1 MGLTGTVKKNV
12 GGALQR
18 KKSDIR
24 AEILKWYPDP
34 DRPPLGEQKLD
45 DALETRDK
53 AAAVASLQVL
63 SPSGFKG
70 MKFKLNE
77 VKQKFPEETK
87 GVKGLGAK
95 GYTLADFGESLI
107 KALESHASVGAAGRG
122 ERASWRRRCPRQ
134 RRRPR
139 RWRSSFGRRRSR
151 PRPRRRGS
159 RPWRSTPRRRGR
171 APAAPPPSPEPD
183 FFEAVSNL
191 FGWLAPAAAETED
204 AAAPPVPAPAAT
216 NWLGIPNSGV
226 EERKDDDAAAPTPAA
241 PPAPVAPGSPAGRRS
256 PGASRRSARDR
267 RRGDD
272 LASASLA
279 RYALGSDCS
288 PDDNEHRWRDMGARG
303 VANVR
308 RAARLT
314 SAGGDLALELEADDH
329 VDAGDEKKAKFR
341 FLPEAVRE
349 ADGRRAHRDFGVDRF
364 LYVAVDEAASDR
376 ELRAARAPLQ
386 LAACQ
391 YRLLFSYHDRPL
403 LVFFAEA
410 GPGLRDVSVEAVRDA
425 IVPPEV
431 RRAGAARPKRLRL
444 AFSKTLRGVD
454 LAPDQVAYPR
464 EPIRAGDGEDAV
476 DGLALVSRTA
486 LRESGLWSFD
496 AVQIRFRG
504 AKAMALAVDDAYLR
518 ENFGDG
524 CHLALY
530 PSAVKFRFA
539 EAASAPLEFVS
550 CARRRS
556 ANLSEQHVAAL
567 VARGARADDLA
578 ALADETRE
586 ELVCDLADERR
597 ARRAFRGGGD
607 DGDTAPW
614 VLGPNMLRAGFALEE
629 PLLQHCL
636 RICAKQ
642 KLRGWKGD
650 GDEDTSRI
658 ALPRSAAAR
667 LYVVADPTSSL
678 APGHCV
684 VGVDDDEVKI
694 EGPVAIMTDPTLAPE
709 DVLVLARCRR
719 PALLEALGRVPRGVL
734 MLPTTARHPTAEFL
748 CGGDYDGDTAVVLWR
763 REIVDGLGAAPGAE
777 ALLAPPR
784 RGRPGRRRADRRAPR
799 AGYEF
804 KRAVRRGHAVP
815 GDGSL
820 SLANFALKDF
830 PYDAT
835 PWTPGGYDRAV
846 GPADYAGAQAS
857 LRAKL
862 NDVLGDLEAF
872 DFGREPAFDPSLL
885 DLAHGDGGD
894 AAVRARLGA
903 AARDAYNG
911 DVARVPLPEGPLRNE
926 ACGKV
931 KRDHQAK
938 FLEAWSPVDRER
950 AALHLAAAHDKA
962 DRPVRAPSREARDEC
977 VDVGGEALED

>member
-1 MGLTGTVKKNV
+1 MVLITDENDEKYRELRRNEETTVGELKVLIDKMGLTGTVKKNV

-34 DRPPLGEQKLD
+34 DRPPLGEVSANPRAPPPPPPPEFASPVATRRAAVPLRTPQQKLD

-107 KALESHASVGAAGRG
+107 KALEKAM
-122 ERASWRRRCPRQ
+122 
-134 RRRPR
+134 RP
-139 RWRSSFGRRRSR
+139 S
-151 PRPRRRGS
+151 
-159 RPWRSTPRRRGR
+159 
-171 APAAPPPSPEPD
+171 APPGAEATRARVVEAPVPE
-183 FFEAVSNL
+183 A
-191 FGWLAPAAAETED
+191 APAAAPMEVELR
-204 AAAPPVPAPAAT
+204 AAT
-216 NWLGIPNSGV
+216 
-226 EERKDDDAAAPTPAA
+226 EPAA
-241 PPAPVAPGSPAGRRS
+241 PEAPRLAAMEVARR
-256 PGASRRSARDR
+256 
-267 RRGDD
+267 
-272 LASASLA
+272 LASIPPAIAGEATTFAERFALA

-364 LYVAVDEAASDR
+364 LYVA
-376 ELRAARAPLQ
+376 
-386 LAACQ
+386 
-391 YRLLFSYHDRPL
+391 
-403 LVFFAEA
+403 
-410 GPGLRDVSVEAVRDA
+410 AVRDA

-431 RRAGAARPKRLRL
+431 RRALARKAAKRLRL
-444 AFSKTLRGVD
+444 AFSKALRGVD

-597 ARRAFRGGGD
+597 ARRAFCGGGD

-614 VLGPNMLRAGFALEE
+614 
-629 PLLQHCL
+629 
-636 RICAKQ
+636 

-709 DVLVLARCRR
+709 DVLVLDAVPPP

-777 ALLAPPR
+777 ALLAPPPR
-784 RGRPGRRRADRRAPR
+784 SPGSAASGPTGPGRRRRRGGGHRRRRPRAGRRALQR

-894 AAVRARLGA
+894 AAVRARDWAA
-903 AARDAYNG
+903 AARDA
-911 DVARVPLPEGPLRNE
+911 A
-926 ACGKV
+926 
-931 KRDHQAK
+931 
-938 FLEAWSPVDRER
+938 
-950 AALHLAAAHDKA
+950 
-962 DRPVRAPSREARDEC
+962 
-977 VDVGGEALED
+977 

>member
-1 MGLTGTVKKNV
+1 MVLITDENDEKYRELRRNEETTVGELKVLIDKMGLTGTVKKNV

-34 DRPPLGEQKLD
+34 DRPPLGEVSANPRAPPPPPPPEFASPVATRRAAVPLRTPQQKLD

-107 KALESHASVGAAGRG
+107 KALEKAMRPSAPPGRGDASVEAPVPEA
-122 ERASWRRRCPRQ
+122 
-134 RRRPR
+134 
-139 RWRSSFGRRRSR
+139 
-151 PRPRRRGS
+151 
-159 RPWRSTPRRRGR
+159 
-171 APAAPPPSPEPD
+171 APAAAPMEVELRAATEPAAPEAPRLAAMEVDAAAADGGAGAPPPSPEPD

-226 EERKDDDAAAPTPAA
+226 ARRLASI
-241 PPAPVAPGSPAGRRS
+241 PPAIAGEATTFAERF
-256 PGASRRSARDR
+256 A
-267 RRGDD
+267 
-272 LASASLA
+272 LA

-349 ADGRRAHRDFGVDRF
+349 ADGRRAHRDFG
-364 LYVAVDEAASDR
+364 
-376 ELRAARAPLQ
+376 

-431 RRAGAARPKRLRL
+431 RRALGRRKAAKRLRL

-496 AVQIRFRG
+496 AVQIRRG

-539 EAASAPLEFVS
+539 EAASAPLEF
-550 CARRRS
+550 
-556 ANLSEQHVAAL
+556 
-567 VARGARADDLA
+567 
-578 ALADETRE
+578 
-586 ELVCDLADERR
+586 
-597 ARRAFRGGGD
+597 
-607 DGDTAPW
+607 
-614 VLGPNMLRAGFALEE
+614 
-629 PLLQHCL
+629 
-636 RICAKQ
+636 

-650 GDEDTSRI
+650 GDEDTSASRCRER
-658 ALPRSAAAR
+658 PRSTPSRTRRRPRA
-667 LYVVADPTSSL
+667 
-678 APGHCV
+678 GHCV

-709 DVLVLARCRR
+709 DVLVLDAVPPPRRCSKRR
-719 PALLEALGRVPRGVL
+719 SGVL

-763 REIVDGLGAAPGAE
+763 REIVDGLGAAPGAG
-777 ALLAPPR
+777 AARAAAPRSP
-784 RGRPGRRRADRRAPR
+784 GSAASGPTGPGRRRRRGGGHRRRRPR
-799 AGYEF
+799 AGR
-804 KRAVRRGHAVP
+804 RARSSEPPPVQAGRQARHAVP

-894 AAVRARLGA
+894 AAVRATGRGGA
-903 AARDAYNG
+903 R
-911 DVARVPLPEGPLRNE
+911 
-926 ACGKV
+926 
-931 KRDHQAK
+931 
-938 FLEAWSPVDRER
+938 R
-950 AALHLAAAHDKA
+950 A
-962 DRPVRAPSREARDEC
+962 
-977 VDVGGEALED
+977 

>member
-1 MGLTGTVKKNV
+1 M
-12 GGALQR
+12 
-18 KKSDIR
+18 
-24 AEILKWYPDP
+24 
-34 DRPPLGEQKLD
+34 
-45 DALETRDK
+45 
-53 AAAVASLQVL
+53 
-63 SPSGFKG
+63 
-70 MKFKLNE
+70 
-77 VKQKFPEETK
+77 
-87 GVKGLGAK
+87 
-95 GYTLADFGESLI
+95 
-107 KALESHASVGAAGRG
+107 
-122 ERASWRRRCPRQ
+122 
-134 RRRPR
+134 
-139 RWRSSFGRRRSR
+139 
-151 PRPRRRGS
+151 
-159 RPWRSTPRRRGR
+159 
-171 APAAPPPSPEPD
+171 
-183 FFEAVSNL
+183 
-191 FGWLAPAAAETED
+191 
-204 AAAPPVPAPAAT
+204 
-216 NWLGIPNSGV
+216 
-226 EERKDDDAAAPTPAA
+226 
-241 PPAPVAPGSPAGRRS
+241 
-256 PGASRRSARDR
+256 
-267 RRGDD
+267 
-272 LASASLA
+272 
-279 RYALGSDCS
+279 
-288 PDDNEHRWRDMGARG
+288 
-303 VANVR
+303 
-308 RAARLT
+308 
-314 SAGGDLALELEADDH
+314 
-329 VDAGDEKKAKFR
+329 
-341 FLPEAVRE
+341 
-349 ADGRRAHRDFGVDRF
+349 
-364 LYVAVDEAASDR
+364 
-376 ELRAARAPLQ
+376 
-386 LAACQ
+386 
-391 YRLLFSYHDRPL
+391 
-403 LVFFAEA
+403 
-410 GPGLRDVSVEAVRDA
+410 
-425 IVPPEV
+425 PPEV
-431 RRAGAARPKRLRL
+431 RAALGRRKAAKRLRL

-476 DGLALVSRTA
+476 DGLALVSRSA

-539 EAASAPLEFVS
+539 EAASAPLEIVS

-684 VGVDDDEVKI
+684 VGVDDDESKI

-709 DVLVLARCRR
+709 DVLVLDAVPPP

-734 MLPTTARHPTAEFL
+734 VLPTTARHPTAEFL

-777 ALLAPPR
+777 ALLA
-784 RGRPGRRRADRRAPR
+784 RRRAAVARVGGERTDGPPVVADAAEAAIDVAVHARAAARALQR

-894 AAVRARLGA
+894 AAVRARDWAA

-911 DVARVPLPEGPLRNE
+911 DVARACRFPEGPLRNE

-950 AALHLAAAHDKA
+950 AALHLYAAAHDKFRETP
-962 DRPVRAPSREARDEC
+962 DRGWKFAFEIAAPELLRAKRAPPR
-977 VDVGGEALED
+977 GP

>member
-1 MGLTGTVKKNV
+1 
-12 GGALQR
+12 
-18 KKSDIR
+18 
-24 AEILKWYPDP
+24 
-34 DRPPLGEQKLD
+34 
-45 DALETRDK
+45 
-53 AAAVASLQVL
+53 
-63 SPSGFKG
+63 

-107 KALESHASVGAAGRG
+107 KALEKAMRPSAPPGAEAT
-122 ERASWRRRCPRQ
+122 RARVVEAPVPEAAPAAAPMEVELRAATEPAAPEAPRLAAMEVDAAP
-134 RRRPR
+134 PR
-139 RWRSSFGRRRSR
+139 
-151 PRPRRRGS
+151 
-159 RPWRSTPRRRGR
+159 TE

-241 PPAPVAPGSPAGRRS
+241 PPAPSRPGARLAAGRPAPRVD
-256 PGASRRSARDR
+256 PARDR

-272 LASASLA
+272 L
-279 RYALGSDCS
+279 RGALRAGPLRRSDCS

-329 VDAGDEKKAKFR
+329 
-341 FLPEAVRE
+341 
-349 ADGRRAHRDFGVDRF
+349 
-364 LYVAVDEAASDR
+364 
-376 ELRAARAPLQ
+376 

-410 GPGLRDVSVEAVRDA
+410 GPGLRDVSVEA
-425 IVPPEV
+425 
-431 RRAGAARPKRLRL
+431 
-444 AFSKTLRGVD
+444 
-454 LAPDQVAYPR
+454 VAYPR

-597 ARRAFRGGGD
+597 ARRALRGGGD

-709 DVLVLARCRR
+709 DVLVLDAVPPP

-777 ALLAPPR
+777 ALLA
-784 RGRPGRRRADRRAPR
+784 RRRAAVARVGGERTDGPPVVADAAEAAIDVAVHARAAARALQR

-815 GDGSL
+815 GDGS
-820 SLANFALKDF
+820 FRWR
-830 PYDAT
+830 T
-835 PWTPGGYDRAV
+835 
-846 GPADYAGAQAS
+846 
-857 LRAKL
+857 
-862 NDVLGDLEAF
+862 
-872 DFGREPAFDPSLL
+872 
-885 DLAHGDGGD
+885 
-894 AAVRARLGA
+894 
-903 AARDAYNG
+903 
-911 DVARVPLPEGPLRNE
+911 
-926 ACGKV
+926 
-931 KRDHQAK
+931 
-938 FLEAWSPVDRER
+938 
-950 AALHLAAAHDKA
+950 
-962 DRPVRAPSREARDEC
+962 SR
-977 VDVGGEALED
+977 